1 MPTVPPPAPSDADA
15 PQGLPIRR
23 FGRYWLLRLIAR
35 GGMGEVYLAA
45 TTGIEGAERPC
56 VVKIIRREHAKDS
69 SFLARFLDEAR
80 VQAQL
85 QHPGVV
91 QVIEAST
98 DENGEPFVVVEY
110 VEGRSLSEVR
120 VRIAQVGYRLGWADA
135 VALGASG
142 AEALAHVHERVDDRG
157 HPLGIVHRDMS
168 PQNVMVGYGGDL
180 KLIDFGTA
188 RGQNRRC
195 HTVSGV
201 VYAKP
206 GYVAPEIANGKQ
218 GDGRVDLYALGVML
232 WELAAGRRFLQGD
245 PTEHLT
251 MVAKNQRPLPP
262 IAQLI
267 GAPAKF
273 DEIIT
278 KLTAHDPE
286 DRYAGARAALT
297 DLASLL
303 SKAPSLPNG
312 ERGVRARIAQLM
324 ITLYP
329 SEPTH
334 SRRMFAKLVQLA
346 REIDKKGEANAA
358 QPSPEPPPQQEVD
371 DRILPG
377 TSYRVLRKI
386 GQGGMGAVY
395 EAEHVELGRRVA
407 LKVLAAEHATSPEYA
422 ARFRR
427 EARALSRLS
436 HRNLVTLHDFG
447 QATDGRLYCAMEYLE
462 GETLDKLIARER
474 VVDWRKAMNLG
485 LQAASALRDAHAV
498 GLVHRDLKPSNLFL
512 CEDGT
517 LKLLDFGVARTPDD
531 GADGTEEKHG
541 MTLFGT
547 PEYMAPE
554 QVTSGKVDARADL
567 YALGCVLYEL
577 CTGRQPFVADNTMA
591 LLDAKMHREAERAR
605 VRAPSRA
612 LPASV
617 DALIARAMARDPA
630 RRTESASAM
639 LEAMTAAL
647 EEPARKRERRRR
659 LGMLVMSSSM
669 AVAVLFA
676 TTALASRFPNHMQR
690 VVSAIV
696 SAPSRVRLPSMGTPQ
711 PIVATAT
718 TPAATSAPSAPEV
731 PATRP
736 ADTNGGQKT
745 KTTPAPSPK
754 ANEPSHDAAGWRQ
767 QAEKA
772 VVARDF
778 AGAADAARAW
788 VKAQPSSESRLF
800 LARLLIHLGQRQEAS
815 STLQDVLDTEPTSR
829 EAASLLAACKGPPPD
844 AEVAQARASKKREE
858 ERVARAGR

>member
-1 MPTVPPPAPSDADA
+1 MPTVPPPASPDPEA
-15 PQGLPIRR
+15 PHGLPIRR

-98 DENGEPFVVVEY
+98 DDNGEPFVVVEY
-110 VEGRSLSEVR
+110 VEGRSLGEVR
-120 VRIAQVGYRLGWADA
+120 VRLAQVGYRLSWAEA
-135 VALGASG
+135 VALGASV
-142 AEALAHVHERVDDRG
+142 AEALAHVHERVDHRG
-157 HPLGIVHRDMS
+157 KPLGIVHRDMS

-180 KLIDFGTA
+180 KIIDFGTA

-201 VYAKP
+201 VFAKP
-206 GYVAPEIANGKQ
+206 GYVAPEIANGKP

-245 PTEHLT
+245 PTEHLAL
-251 MVAKNQRPLPP
+251 VAKNQRPLPP
-262 IAQLI
+262 IAQVI
-267 GAPAKF
+267 GAPAKL

-278 KLTAHDPE
+278 RLTAFDP
-286 DRYAGARAALT
+286 DQRYPGARAAVA

-324 ITLYP
+324 STLYP

-334 SRRMFAKLVQLA
+334 SRRMFAKLVQMA
-346 REIDKKGEANAA
+346 RDIDKKGEASPS
-358 QPSPEPPPQQEVD
+358 QPSPEPPPQADVD

-377 TSYRVLRKI
+377 TNYRVLRKI
-386 GQGGMGAVY
+386 GQGGMGTVY

-407 LKVLAAEHATSPEYA
+407 LKVLAAEHATSPDYA

-474 VVDWRKAMNLG
+474 VVPWRKALDLG
-485 LQAASALRDAHAV
+485 MQAATALRDAHAV

-512 CEDGT
+512 CNDGT
-517 LKLLDFGVARTPDD
+517 LKLLDFGVARMPDEAAD
-531 GADGTEEKHG
+531 GADEKHG
-541 MTLFGT
+541 VALFGT

-554 QVTSGKVDARADL
+554 QVTSAKVDARADL

-577 CTGRQPFVADNTMA
+577 CTGRMPFVADNTMA
-591 LLDAKMHREAERAR
+591 LLDAKMNRDPERAS
-605 VRAPSRA
+605 VRAPSRE

-617 DALIARAMARDPA
+617 DTLIAHAMARDPE
-630 RRTESASAM
+630 RRTASASLM
-639 LEAMTAAL
+639 LEEIRAAI
-647 EEPARKRERRRR
+647 EEPERRRARRKR
-659 LGMLVMSSSM
+659 LAMLAVSSG
-669 AVAVLFA
+669 VAFAALLA
-676 TTALASRFPNHMQR
+676 TTALASRFPTHMQR

-696 SAPSRVRLPSMGTPQ
+696 SAPSHLVRPTE
-711 PIVATAT
+711 V
-718 TPAATSAPSAPEV
+718 TSAQPLVSSAAPASTPPMHPSV
-731 PATRP
+731 PPRP
-736 ADTNGGQKT
+736 AQDRPTPPVAPKT
-745 KTTPAPSPK
+745 ADKPM
-754 ANEPSHDAAGWRQ
+754 DAADWRDR
-767 QAEKA
+767 AEKA
-772 VVARDF
+772 AIARDF
-778 AGAADAARAW
+778 PMSAQAAREW
-788 VKAQPSSESRLF
+788 VKAEPSREARLF
-800 LARLLIHLGQRQEAS
+800 LARMLIHLGARQEAVS
-815 STLQDVLDTEPTSR
+815 HLQAVLDAEPDLR
-829 EAASLLAACKGPPPD
+829 EARWLLAACQDPAMDPMVEAAVKGKRR
-844 AEVAQARASKKREE
+844 EAS
-858 ERVARAGR
+858 RVARVDR